1 MALLINEEC
10 IGCDAC
16 VPVCP
21 NKAISAGS
29 PIYVINPD
37 LCTECEG
44 VHPESQCVK
53 VCPVDCI
60 VPDPNAR
67 ESKEQLIS
75 KYQKLHAS

>member
-1 MALLINEEC
+1 MALLINDEC

-29 PIYVINPD
+29 PIYVIDPE

-44 VHPESQCVK
+44 AHSESQLVK
-53 VCPVDCI
+53 ACPVHCI
-60 VPDPNAR
+60 VPDPNNP
-67 ESKEQLIS
+67 ESKEQLLA
-75 KYQKLHAS
+75 KYQKLHVS